1 MSCGGRV
8 PPGLIAAALLLAFC
22 LSSCSRDPN
31 VVKRRFLEGGD
42 RYFQKGQ
49 YSQARIMYLSALKR
63 DAKYGEA
70 YYRLALAEIKLASI
84 EKTLIALRRA
94 VELLP
99 EGPER
104 EDARVKLADLYL
116 GFLEHNHFQKQVA
129 SDTDRLAGDLL
140 QRNPDSYHGHRIRGT
155 MALIKVKDLARSLPV
170 EAVKEVSLGIAELQA
185 ANQLRPFEA
194 EVIVPLAGSLA
205 AIGKNREAED
215 LLRQT
220 IDRNK
225 ANLEVYRE
233 LRTYYLRNKRFDDGQ
248 RILELAVRSNPQEP
262 SLLVDMASYYWAT
275 GKPREAAGIIDG
287 MTARLTDFPNAFE
300 VAGNFYLGLGRADDA
315 IRQYEKGATA
325 FPADKLKYKARIA
338 AVLMLGRQWD
348 AARQVNDVILKER
361 PQDVDA
367 LVRRAELQLQ
377 AGDVKGSIAQLEA
390 ALRLNPNNPQA
401 HYDLGH
407 AVVANNQRERAR
419 YEFSEA
425 IRWAPANVS
434 ARLELAQIELDSG
447 EFGKAVAA
455 AEEALAYRPADRTA
469 HLIRAVGLRGMQRFE
484 EARAELN
491 WMLAANPKN
500 PDVLFQLAALDALMG
515 RWKEAEAGYL
525 KSYEVNPANTRGLM
539 ALAASMLARNQPD
552 QALGVLQA
560 EIKKTPQRNDLHF
573 TLATFANRA
582 GRTAIA
588 ISELEGLLSRIRP
601 DARGTAEAQTLL
613 SECYLKDQQ
622 FQKALAHIEV
632 ARQLEPDNPA
642 VLHFLGLVYDKLGRA
657 TEARKVYEASLKEN
671 GNDGIVLNNLAYL
684 IVENGGDPDL
694 ALTYA
699 QRARQKMPHELGFAD
714 TVGVIYLKKNLVDN
728 ALEIFEDLVRQNPG
742 YAVFRLH
749 LGEALLRKGEIA
761 KARKELQVAL
771 ASKPSTEE
779 TAKIK
784 ELLAKAGG

>member
-1 MSCGGRV
+1 
-8 PPGLIAAALLLAFC
+8 
-22 LSSCSRDPN
+22 
-31 VVKRRFLEGGD
+31 
-42 RYFQKGQ
+42 
-49 YSQARIMYLSALKR
+49 
-63 DAKYGEA
+63 
-70 YYRLALAEIKLASI
+70 
-84 EKTLIALRRA
+84 
-94 VELLP
+94 
-99 EGPER
+99 
-104 EDARVKLADLYL
+104 
-116 GFLEHNHFQKQVA
+116 
-129 SDTDRLAGDLL
+129 
-140 QRNPDSYHGHRIRGT
+140 
-155 MALIKVKDLARSLPV
+155 
-170 EAVKEVSLGIAELQA
+170 
-185 ANQLRPFEA
+185 
-194 EVIVPLAGSLA
+194 
-205 AIGKNREAED
+205 
-215 LLRQT
+215 
-220 IDRNK
+220 
-225 ANLEVYRE
+225 
-233 LRTYYLRNKRFDDGQ
+233 
-248 RILELAVRSNPQEP
+248 
-262 SLLVDMASYYWAT
+262 
-275 GKPREAAGIIDG
+275 
-287 MTARLTDFPNAFE
+287 
-300 VAGNFYLGLGRADDA
+300 
-315 IRQYEKGATA
+315 
-325 FPADKLKYKARIA
+325 
-338 AVLMLGRQWD
+338 
-348 AARQVNDVILKER
+348 
-361 PQDVDA
+361 
-367 LVRRAELQLQ
+367 
-377 AGDVKGSIAQLEA
+377 
-390 ALRLNPNNPQA
+390 
-401 HYDLGH
+401 
-407 AVVANNQRERAR
+407 
-419 YEFSEA
+419 
-425 IRWAPANVS
+425 
-434 ARLELAQIELDSG
+434 
-447 EFGKAVAA
+447 
-455 AEEALAYRPADRTA
+455 
-469 HLIRAVGLRGMQRFE
+469 MQRFE

-500 PDVLFQLAALDALMG
+500 PDVLFQLAALDALIG

-560 EIKKTPQRNDLHF
+560 EIKKAPQRNDLHF

-588 ISELEGLLSRIRP
+588 ISELEGLLSRIRA